1 MLASDPKKRATVQA
15 LLSSPHLPPSP
26 VWVGPRTLKPSSG
39 VDAAQTVAALKAAA
53 AAPAAPIAITAVDDD
68 ACAVPQEDSKELG
81 LGMMMQ
87 VHEGEGWWL
96 KGGG

>member
-1 MLASDPKKRATVQA
+1 MGVRNTHLAHDLDVGLPGHGPFEGYQLVDGVRGPDDRRHVEVEGIVEE
-15 LLSSPHLPPSP
+15 LL
-26 VWVGPRTLKPSSG
+26 R
-39 VDAAQTVAALKAAA
+39 
-53 AAPAAPIAITAVDDD
+53 PAAVDDD

-81 LGMMMQ
+81 PGMMQ